1 MREWGES
8 VLFYSLI
15 SREKRERERM
25 DQDKIRDR
33 GSIKKP
39 SADEKVVAVQTL
51 HENIRK

>member
-1 MREWGES
+1 MRERGES

-15 SREKRERERM
+15 SREKRERM

-39 SADEKVVAVQTL
+39 SADEKVDLA
-51 HENIRK
+51 

>member
-1 MREWGES
+1 MGGICA
-8 VLFYSLI
+8 VLFPNLQ
-15 SREKRERERM
+15 REERERM